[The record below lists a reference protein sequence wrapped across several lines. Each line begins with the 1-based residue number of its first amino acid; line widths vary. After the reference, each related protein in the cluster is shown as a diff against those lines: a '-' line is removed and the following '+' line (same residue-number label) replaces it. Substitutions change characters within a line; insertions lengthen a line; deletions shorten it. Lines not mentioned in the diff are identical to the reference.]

1 MKKRLLVSWEGSEGG
16 ADLVKTAKRLIK
28 SQVIK
33 WQRPVQGEG
42 VTNFN
47 LIFRKYNSI
56 RSSSTLSIEFL
67 AMKN

>member
-42 VTNFN
+42 VKFLYIQYEVQLTDTPIFV
-47 LIFRKYNSI
+47 IFRKMSVN
-56 RSSSTLSIEFL
+56 
-67 AMKN
+67 